1 MTFANL
7 KGEASRLDRL
17 IAKYGGRVPRYT
29 SYPTAVQFSSAV
41 GESDFRRWLRAL
53 RRADGAI
60 SLYLHIPFCAQL
72 CWYCGCHTK
81 VVNAHAPVA
90 DYVTDLLTEI
100 DRVADA
106 VSDRLEVASVHFGG
120 GTPNMLS
127 PHELAIVLARIAK
140 KFDLRSDAD
149 IAVEI
154 DPRLLTRDWA
164 LGAAREGVTRASL
177 GVQDFNPQVQAAIH
191 RVQSFETVAR
201 ARDALREAGIAS
213 INLDLMYGLPRQTL
227 GSLEATTAQAI
238 ELAPDRLS
246 LFGYAHVPWMKQHQA
261 LIKESE
267 LPDARTRLLMQR
279 HAAMDFEAAG
289 FQRLGLDHF
298 ARREDAL
305 AEASAEHRMRRNFQ
319 GYTHDAADVVLGFG
333 ASAISRLPQG
343 YAQNIADT
351 REWRERIEKG
361 RLPVA
366 RGVVLDEEDRFRAAL
381 IERLMCDF
389 FVDVA
394 EVAERHAWPLAEFD
408 IDCKRLA
415 EMEMYGLVYLS
426 DGTVSVTEDGR
437 DFVRSI
443 AAVFDRYLERGEGVK
458 HAQGV

>member
-1 MTFANL
+1 
-7 KGEASRLDRL
+7 
-17 IAKYGGRVPRYT
+17 
-29 SYPTAVQFSSAV
+29 
-41 GESDFRRWLRAL
+41 
-53 RRADGAI
+53 
-60 SLYLHIPFCAQL
+60 
-72 CWYCGCHTK
+72 
-81 VVNAHAPVA
+81 
-90 DYVTDLLTEI
+90 
-100 DRVADA
+100 
-106 VSDRLEVASVHFGG
+106 
-120 GTPNMLS
+120 
-127 PHELAIVLARIAK
+127 AK
-140 KFDLRSDAD
+140 KFDLKPDAD

-154 DPRLLTRDWA
+154 DPRLLTREWA
-164 LGAAREGVTRASL
+164 SAAAREGVTRASL

-191 RVQSFETVAR
+191 RVQPFETVAR
-201 ARDALREAGIAS
+201 ARDALRDAGIAS

-238 ELAPDRLS
+238 ELEPDRLS
-246 LFGYAHVPWMKQHQA
+246 LFGYAHVPWMKPHQA
-261 LIKESE
+261 LIKETE

-279 HAAMDFEAAG
+279 QAAMDLEDAG
-289 FQRLGLDHF
+289 FCRLGLDHF

-319 GYTHDAADVVLGFG
+319 GYTNDAADVVLGFG

-343 YAQNIADT
+343 YAQNVADT
-351 REWRERIEKG
+351 RGWRERIEKG

-394 EVAERHAWPLAEFD
+394 EVAEQHAWPLAEFE

-415 EMEMYGLVYLS
+415 EMEMDGLVYLS
-426 DGTVSVTEDGR
+426 DGTVGVTEDGR
-437 DFVRSI
+437 DFVRSV
-443 AAVFDRYLERGEGVK
+443 AAVFDRYLERGTPAR